1 MEITIFI
8 ATLNIKL
15 KNMETQIESDAKKIT
30 NNFNYKLAISLFV
43 LLVAIIYL
51 GALALQS
58 SKTYYLTID
67 EIQNTTDNTK
77 SVRVAGKLVQDS
89 YTRPETSTV
98 SSFEIQDTLQPDIWE
113 SEEKLNQEISAR
125 LYEIAKVY
133 YPHLKLDPFRTK
145 SPRGITIF
153 ESSDLAPPPCRG

>member
-1 MEITIFI
+1 M
-8 ATLNIKL
+8 L
-15 KNMETQIESDAKKIT
+15 KKIT

-51 GALALQS
+51 GTLALQS

-98 SSFEIQDTLQPDIWE
+98 SSFEIIDEWKI
-113 SEEKLNQEISAR
+113 
-125 LYEIAKVY
+125 
-133 YPHLKLDPFRTK
+133 LKA
-145 SPRGITIF
+145 SY
-153 ESSDLAPPPCRG
+153 